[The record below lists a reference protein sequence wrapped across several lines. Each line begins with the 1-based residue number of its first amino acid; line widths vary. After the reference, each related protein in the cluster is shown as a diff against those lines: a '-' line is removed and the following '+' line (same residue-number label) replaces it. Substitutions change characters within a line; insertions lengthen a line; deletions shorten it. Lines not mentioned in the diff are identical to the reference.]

1 MTCCA
6 VVYGAGL
13 AATLGLI
20 KDKGLLK
27 DKTQWAGR
35 NNDKKPVALIGLE
48 DVYTG
53 KPCRIHVGGVE
64 GKAKA
69 KLIAELIFRGRNPC
83 RCFLAS
89 LNKQCAEVQDMC
101 GGPEE

>member
-1 MTCCA
+1 VGFLLQAALTTTA
-6 VVYGAGL
+6 AAAAAAAAPTTGL

-53 KPCRIHVGGVE
+53 VRGPWGV
-64 GKAKA
+64 
-69 KLIAELIFRGRNPC
+69 
-83 RCFLAS
+83 
-89 LNKQCAEVQDMC
+89 
-101 GGPEE
+101 

>member
-1 MTCCA
+1 
-6 VVYGAGL
+6 
-13 AATLGLI
+13 LI

-53 KPCRIHVGGVE
+53 G
-64 GKAKA
+64 
-69 KLIAELIFRGRNPC
+69 
-83 RCFLAS
+83 
-89 LNKQCAEVQDMC
+89 
-101 GGPEE
+101 

>member
-1 MTCCA
+1 MHCVPA
-6 VVYGAGL
+6 AGL

-53 KPCRIHVGGVE
+53 EQGCIEHATGVCVCVCAFRWLLPCCTS
-64 GKAKA
+64 
-69 KLIAELIFRGRNPC
+69 PC
-83 RCFLAS
+83 LS
-89 LNKQCAEVQDMC
+89 T
-101 GGPEE
+101 

>member
-1 MTCCA
+1 MRLWFVLRAT
-6 VVYGAGL
+6 GL

-20 KDKGLLK
+20 KDKGMLK

-53 KPCRIHVGGVE
+53 EEVTHGV
-64 GKAKA
+64 
-69 KLIAELIFRGRNPC
+69 R
-83 RCFLAS
+83 
-89 LNKQCAEVQDMC
+89 QDSYSHDIVVVFMHT
-101 GGPEE
+101 GV

>member
-1 MTCCA
+1 VTAELTTNTHKHKLSGLWIVCSA
-6 VVYGAGL
+6 AGL

-53 KPCRIHVGGVE
+53 GLGFCGGGVGG
-64 GKAKA
+64 
-69 KLIAELIFRGRNPC
+69 
-83 RCFLAS
+83 
-89 LNKQCAEVQDMC
+89 
-101 GGPEE
+101 

>member
-1 MTCCA
+1 MLCHA
-6 VVYGAGL
+6 AAGL

-35 NNDKKPVALIGLE
+35 TNDKKPVALIGLE

-53 KPCRIHVGGVE
+53 QP
-64 GKAKA
+64 AKRA
-69 KLIAELIFRGRNPC
+69 THGRA
-83 RCFLAS
+83 L
-89 LNKQCAEVQDMC
+89 
-101 GGPEE
+101 